1 MSASGQRIGLFRAT
15 MLVAGNMIGSGVFLM
30 PASMAPNGG
39 ISLLGWLVAVP
50 CALLLAVVFARLA
63 TRRPMAG
70 GPYAWA
76 RWGLGDYPASSCNSL
91 YWMGLDGQRR
101 RERRYRHFG
110 NRLCQRLSTYPG
122 RTARCSRWHPRGDLL
137 AVAANVAGPRLVSS
151 IESAT
156 ALFGLLPVVAIASLG
171 WWWFQGGL
179 FAANGNPSGLS
190 PFAAVRGAL
199 TIMFWAFT
207 GVESAA
213 VATEVLE
220 NPSRN
225 VARATLLGVAASA
238 CAYVGSTA
246 VIFGPAPA
254 DQIAKS
260 PAPFETAVAAAVG
273 AGPALIMAFCAVVKA
288 AGALGGWTLLT
299 AESARA
305 SAQDR
310 LFARVFARVDSR
322 GVPVAGLVVVGIL
335 MTALEMFA
343 LAPSFGGLFSRWGSV
358 STLLIIPAYL
368 FSAIALSLDNTECR
382 SMRLVGVAA
391 AIAAIS
397 VAAAANTSDALLA
410 LVLVLVTA
418 PLCVLNQRAG
428 QAAPHLV
435 ADHRRSPA
443 SQIAPSSATT
453 ADAQPPSQ
461 P

>member
-1 MSASGQRIGLFRAT
+1 MSVSGQRIGLFRAT

-30 PASMAPNGG
+30 PASMSPNGG

-76 RWGLGDYPASSCNSL
+76 RWGLGDDPGFSCNSL
-91 YWMGLDGQRR
+91 YWMGNVV
-101 RERRYRHFG
+101 G
-110 NRLCQRLSTYPG
+110 NVAIAISVIGYASVFLPILVGPHAAVVGT
-122 RTARCSRWHPRGDLL
+122 L
-137 AVAANVAGPRLVSS
+137 AVIWLAVGANVAGPRLVSS

-156 ALFGLLPVVAIASLG
+156 TLFGLLPVVAIASLG

-179 FAANGNPSGLS
+179 FVANWNPSGLS
-190 PFAAVRGAL
+190 PFAAVPGAL

-213 VATEVLE
+213 VATEVVE

-238 CAYVGSTA
+238 CVYVGSTA
-246 VIFGPAPA
+246 VIFGLAPA

-260 PAPFETAVAAAVG
+260 PAPFETAVATAVG
-273 AGPALIMAFCAVVKA
+273 AGPALIMAFCAMIKA

-305 SAQDR
+305 AAEDR
-310 LFARVFARVDSR
+310 LFARVFARTDSR
-322 GVPVAGLVVVGIL
+322 GVPVAGLAVVGIL

-343 LAPSFGGLFSRWGSV
+343 LAPSFGGLFSRLVSV

-382 SMRLVGVAA
+382 SMRLVGMAA

-410 LVLVLVTA
+410 LVLVRVTA
-418 PLCVLNQRAG
+418 PLFVLNQRGG
-428 QAAPHLV
+428 QAAAPLV

-443 SQIAPSSATT
+443 SQIAPSQRNDS
-453 ADAQPPSQ
+453 
-461 P
+461 